1 MDAQDHVRGLRG
13 EGLTVDKIKAILFD
27 PVACLAEFRPD
38 EFNRAALELDPNA
51 DGSAATGSRA
61 YWQLVGIVGRRGDA
75 LTAADRARLEA
86 LEREAVE
93 AADLY
98 PDVPACLDELRELGV
113 ATYLVSSLSRQALQR
128 FLQRFSLVQSFAGV
142 VAREDAGGVA
152 AMPVRHA
159 LAQGELEAGRTM
171 LLVDTAEML
180 DLAKA
185 LGLKAVL
192 MINDYDEG
200 RMLAERSPDGGI
212 VSLAELP
219 DALRLIEQRSGLAAQ
234 SRAPRQPYDLFD
246 PT

>member
-1 MDAQDHVRGLRG
+1 MD
-13 EGLTVDKIKAILFD
+13 TIKAILFE

-38 EFNRAALELDPNA
+38 EFNRAAQELDGKA
-51 DGSAATGSRA
+51 DGSAATGSQA
-61 YWQLVGIVGRRGDA
+61 YWQLVGLLGRRGDA
-75 LTAADRARLEA
+75 LAGADLARLEA
-86 LEREAVE
+86 LELQAVE

-98 PDVPACLDELRELGV
+98 PDVPACLAELRHLGV
-113 ATYLVSSLSRQALQR
+113 AAYLVSSLSRPAVRR
-128 FLQRFSLVQSFAGV
+128 FLERFSLAQSFAGS
-142 VAREDAGGVA
+142 VARADAGGVA
-152 AMPVRHA
+152 AMPVRHV
-159 LAQGELEAGRTM
+159 LAQAGLEAGRTM

-180 DLAKA
+180 ELAKT

-200 RMLAERSPDGGI
+200 RVLAERSPAGGI

-219 DALRLIEQRSGLAAQ
+219 DALRLIEQRSGLRTQ

>member
-13 EGLTVDKIKAILFD
+13 KGLTVDNIKAILFD

-38 EFNRAALELDPNA
+38 EFNRAALELDAKA
-51 DGSAATGSRA
+51 DGSAATGSQA
-61 YWQLVGIVGRRGDA
+61 YWQLVGILGRRGDV

-86 LEREAVE
+86 LELEAVE

-113 ATYLVSSLSRQALQR
+113 GAHLVSSLSRQALQR
-128 FLQRFSLVQSFAGV
+128 FLQRFSLAPSFAGV

-152 AMPVRHA
+152 ALPVRHA
-159 LAQGELEAGRTM
+159 LAQAGIEAGRTM
-171 LLVDTAEML
+171 LLVDTAEMIE
-180 DLAKA
+180 LAKA
-185 LGLKAVL
+185 LGLRSVL

-200 RMLAERSPDGGI
+200 RMLAERSPAGGI